1 MLSEG
6 DLVEYCLAPGNFG
19 YHDRVGMLG
28 LVVKMDTPRVFCQ
41 VLWVPFAHHG
51 PQWYKIENLRSL
63 EALGEGGSSGGR

>member
-41 VLWVPFAHHG
+41 VLWAQFTEDG
-51 PQWYKIENLRSL
+51 PQWYKINHLRRV
-63 EALGEGGSSGGR
+63 G

>member
-28 LVVKMDTPRVFCQ
+28 TVIQLDTPRKFAH
-41 VLWVPFAHHG
+41 VLWAPFAHHG